1 MELNVHSSLVPIHM
15 SGDSLE
21 VTEAWG
27 GGMLDGVR
35 LKVAG
40 VTERRKRVRTRL
52 HWPVLMFRER
62 QGAEHVETVTRDLSS
77 NGFYCLT
84 RIQLVEG
91 EQLVCSIK
99 LPTHDP
105 HGKILQQTLECR
117 VRVLRVVPQE
127 SGDSFGVACRI
138 EDYHL
143 SHVHPD
149 IS

>member
-1 MELNVHSSLVPIHM
+1 M
-15 SGDSLE
+15 SGDSHEL
-21 VTEAWG
+21 VAAWSGLTNGHG
-27 GGMLDGVR
+27 GSLGNRV
-35 LKVAG
+35 
-40 VTERRKRVRTRL
+40 ERRKKARTRL

-127 SGDSFGVACRI
+127 SGDLFGVACRI

-143 SHVHPD
+143 SHVHAD